1 MSGEDRERAVAK
13 ASARLAANNGSRS
26 SEVAL
31 PSETLGQLR
40 ALRERML
47 PMLRTVAMEYRT
59 RTDPGYP
66 VILDNVESGGYF
78 GILLAPGYGLSIMA
92 EDGEVV
98 AQLNIVGWRT
108 DVRSSAN
115 KEKFTSVPFAGT
127 RPVSSRMSD
136 GLLRNILSELLSFFN
151 TQPLM
156 LNVTDS

>member
-1 MSGEDRERAVAK
+1 MSSKDRERAVAK
-13 ASARLAANNGSRS
+13 AGTNVAAGKGSQS
-26 SEVAL
+26 SEMAL
-31 PSETLGQLR
+31 PSETVDELR

-66 VILDNVESGGYF
+66 IILDNVESGGYF
-78 GILLAPGYGLSIMA
+78 GIMLAPGYGLSIMA
-92 EDGEVV
+92 EDGAVV

-108 DVRSSAN
+108 DVRSSAS
-115 KEKFTSVPFAGT
+115 KEKFASVPFAGT
-127 RPVSSRMSD
+127 RPISSRMSD